1 MRDLLARNRVLKNSG
16 IADTRSNTPP
26 GAEIE
31 HLRKSQ
37 APLSSHPKLRSRPC
51 WRGHSYVSLIDRQVT
66 VMAFQKVP
74 PLDFLIYFIYLSL
87 SWLPKILKPCQ
98 IPSSGLFTSPCL
110 IWSVANSSQIIP
122 FHFSPLLPR
131 LALFLIQT
139 FIFLICTLSYSN
151 LLYQWLQPVL
161 GSLHQIHLWALHIQF
176 IL

>member
-74 PLDFLIYFIYLSL
+74 PGTSCEFM
-87 SWLPKILKPCQ
+87 LKDAGESCKRE
-98 IPSSGLFTSPCL
+98 
-110 IWSVANSSQIIP
+110 SVPEGSARINCW
-122 FHFSPLLPR
+122 PLGAAGTEGTR
-131 LALFLIQT
+131 
-139 FIFLICTLSYSN
+139 C
-151 LLYQWLQPVL
+151 
-161 GSLHQIHLWALHIQF
+161 
-176 IL
+176 